1 LENLIMSVLAANA
14 NWLVR
19 SLTPVASPSEVVRQ
33 RVRQKEEIVQ
43 QVCRGQLPLLA
54 AAARFRSVSQATG
67 SGSGAQDGEAVCR
80 TVIAW
85 VGLALADRPERA
97 AALTERL
104 EAELESNLARSGRVQ
119 LPDLE

>member
-1 LENLIMSVLAANA
+1 MSVLAASA
-14 NWLVR
+14 YWSAR
-19 SLTPVASPSEVVRQ
+19 SLKPSATPCEMVRQ

-54 AAARFRSVSQATG
+54 AAARFRSVGRTTG
-67 SGSGAQDGEAVCR
+67 SGGLAQDDEAVCR

-97 AALTERL
+97 TALTERL
-104 EAELESNLARSGRVQ
+104 EA
-119 LPDLE
+119 